1 MNTGRLDKI
10 VNDLERLHRDAQDI
24 LNAYVNEKICNHPYA
39 SFGEAKV
46 YCFRQV
52 GTQMNVVNALKLVR
66 AHLTK

>member
-10 VNDLERLHRDAQDI
+10 VNDLEHLQSVAQDI
-24 LNAYVNEKICNHPYA
+24 LNAYVNEKICNLPYA
-39 SFGEAKV
+39 SFGEAKA

-52 GTQMNVVNALKLVR
+52 GTQMNVVSALKLVR